1 MSVVTIIIVNYN
13 GMKFLERCLISLQNQ
28 TYRNLE
34 VIIVDNGSTDCSLK
48 FIKEN
53 YPHLKLIEN
62 RGNLGFCRGN
72 NQGFHI
78 ANGDYL
84 MPLNNDAFL
93 SPTYIQKL
101 VAVMEMSHQ
110 IGIVTG
116 KILFV
121 GKVGDKNVIN
131 STGHIIQKNR
141 VPIDRGRGEVDQG
154 QYNHRES
161 VFGATAVAPLYR
173 RKMLDDIQIDG
184 EYFDES
190 FFSYFEDVDLCWRS
204 RLLGWDC
211 VYTPEAV
218 AYHYGGGSKLSKNR
232 EMEVH
237 LYKNRYLLL
246 IKNSFIT
253 NIIKDFFYVM
263 EKEIRNVIHILLL
276 SPHLFKAYF
285 WIIALLPASLRKRRK
300 IMRRRKTSA
309 QEMRKWYQ

>member
-1 MSVVTIIIVNYN
+1 VNYN
-13 GMKFLERCLISLQNQ
+13 GMKFLEECLISLQNQ

-34 VIIVDNGSTDCSLK
+34 VIIVDNGSTDGSLK

-53 YPHLKLIEN
+53 YPHLRLIEN
-62 RGNLGFCRGN
+62 RENLGFCRGN

-84 MPLNNDAFL
+84 MPLNSDAFL
-93 SPTYIQKL
+93 SQSYIQKL
-101 VAVMEMSHQ
+101 VEVMEMNQ
-110 IGIVTG
+110 RIGIVTG

-121 GKVGDKNVIN
+121 RKVGNKNVIN

-141 VPIDRGRGEVDQG
+141 VPIDRGREEVDQG
-154 QYNHRES
+154 QYNRRES
-161 VFGATAVAPLYR
+161 VFGVTAVAPLYR

-211 VYTPEAV
+211 VYTPDAV
-218 AYHYGGGSKLSKNR
+218 AYHYGGRSGLSKTR

-246 IKNSFIT
+246 IKNCLIK
-253 NIIKDFFYVM
+253 NLIKDFFYIM
-263 EKEIRNVIHILLL
+263 EKEIRNIAHVLMF
-276 SPHLFKAYF
+276 SPHLLKAYF
-285 WIIALLPASLRKRRK
+285 RIIALLPASLKKRRE

-309 QEMRKWYQ
+309 QEMRRWYQK